1 MRKVAMSLVAALA
14 GLVLVAVT
22 AHAQSKMT
30 IKLSPKYLI
39 TGSTRQIEVVD
50 QNCQVNLG
58 TFSITGG
65 GSAVPV
71 SICKSDAGYG
81 NISYRNLTNN
91 GPWTNSSLLH
101 DGEEVSP

>member
-1 MRKVAMSLVAALA
+1 MRRGERILVAALA
-14 GLVLVAVT
+14 GLGLVAAA

-30 IKLSPKYLI
+30 IKLSPKYLV

-50 QNCQVNLG
+50 QNCRVNLG

-65 GSAVPV
+65 GPAVPV
-71 SICKSDAGYG
+71 
-81 NISYRNLTNN
+81 
-91 GPWTNSSLLH
+91 WTNSSLLH